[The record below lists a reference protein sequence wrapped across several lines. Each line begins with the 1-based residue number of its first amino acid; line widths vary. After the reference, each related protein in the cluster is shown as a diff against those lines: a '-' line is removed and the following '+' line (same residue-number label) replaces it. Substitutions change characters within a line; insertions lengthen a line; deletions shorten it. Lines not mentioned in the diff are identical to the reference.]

1 MCLLCICVKMATNY
15 AASAANKVE
24 VDNKLVRVG
33 YYELEKTIGRGNFA
47 IVKLGCHI
55 VTKSKVIIKNLI
67 IFTIKRI

>member
-1 MCLLCICVKMATNY
+1 MATNY

-55 VTKSKVIIKNLI
+55 VTKSKVIT
-67 IFTIKRI
+67 F